1 LAPAFFG
8 KLRNGPEQGK
18 DDLLVYL
25 IVCLSVA
32 SGAPLTENV
41 REHEGAYTLALGP
54 SVEGVVLVRQGDWPP
69 DVIRTFHKTPWL
81 DAASIRLR
89 WAELEPE
96 DQRFDWEPFDKVLRE
111 VQTYNAAHPDARRT
125 LHVRVMGGVHAPRWF
140 EKDGVQF
147 YDTTHRTR
155 KSPTAPLRIPV
166 PYDNPEFLKQLR
178 EVYRAMYDRY
188 CDEPLVTVYHG
199 TWSAGPWDEIFHP
212 QQSAPLPPGYTPEK
226 FVRGMVEQLD
236 VLVDE
241 FCLKGKVA
249 ELPYSGKYPTKRL
262 IDITGP
268 LNARIVERLGKRSP
282 FLYIQSNGWGLTS
295 EGVQTVSWGHERDVA
310 DALGRVNLALQA
322 LGTNAGGGW
331 RPQGDWFRLV
341 ELAQEYEVAYVELY
355 PPDFQPLD
363 TEHHIVEAF
372 THGGNTTAPAGD
384 VPPGFLG
391 FRPWLEKRSRVLY
404 VRSGRV
410 VETFHA
416 GREPRAVEQV
426 SVTGSVPAGTSLA
439 TQVRTRRSSGPWS
452 PWRPESQRADLP
464 AGDEAQVEVRLD
476 TDDGYLTPEVTA
488 IRLEW
493 R

>member
-1 LAPAFFG
+1 MVAPKPGREPAGEVLRENVGEHDGAYALAP
-8 KLRNGPEQGK
+8 
-18 DDLLVYL
+18 
-25 IVCLSVA
+25 
-32 SGAPLTENV
+32 
-41 REHEGAYTLALGP
+41 GP

-69 DVIRTFHKTPWL
+69 DAIRTFHEIPWL

-96 DQRFDWEPFDKVLRE
+96 DERFDWRPFDKVLRE
-111 VQTYNAAHPDARRT
+111 VRKYNATHPGARRT
-125 LHVRVMGGVHAPRWF
+125 LHVRVMAGEHVPRWF
-140 EKDGVQF
+140 ERAGVRF
-147 YDTTHRTR
+147 YDTTHRAP

-178 EVYRAMYDRY
+178 EVYRAMHDRY
-188 CDEPLVTVYHG
+188 RDEPLVTVYHG

-212 QQSAPLPPGYTPEK
+212 QDRAPLPPGYTPEK
-226 FVRGMVEQLD
+226 FVRGMTEQLD
-236 VLVDE
+236 VLIDE

-249 ELPYSGKYPTKRL
+249 ELPYSGKYPPKTS

-268 LNARIVERLGKRSP
+268 LTDRIVERLGKRSP
-282 FLYIQSNGWGLTS
+282 LLYIQSNGWGLTS
-295 EGVQTVSWGHERDVA
+295 QGVQTVSWGHERDVA
-310 DALGRVNLALQA
+310 DAFGRVNLAFQA

-331 RPQGDWFRLV
+331 RPQGDWIRLV
-341 ELAQEYEVAYVELY
+341 ELAQQHEAAYVELY

-372 THGGNTTAPAGD
+372 THGADETAPAGD
-384 VPPGFLG
+384 LPAGFLG
-391 FRPWLEKRSRVLY
+391 FRPWLEKRNRVLY

-410 VETFHA
+410 VKTFRT
-416 GREPRAVEQV
+416 GGEPRAVERV
-426 SVTGSVPAGTSLA
+426 SVTGSVPEGTSLT
-439 TQVRTRRSSGPWS
+439 TQVRTRRSPGPWS
-452 PWRPESQRADLP
+452 PWRPESQRAELP

-488 IRLEW
+488 IGLEW